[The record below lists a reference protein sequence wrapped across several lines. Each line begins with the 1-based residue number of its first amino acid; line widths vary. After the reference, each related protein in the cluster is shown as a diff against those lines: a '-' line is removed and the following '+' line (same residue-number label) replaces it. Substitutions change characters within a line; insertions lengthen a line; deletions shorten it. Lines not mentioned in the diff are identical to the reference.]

1 MGANY
6 RDAIMDAARRA
17 VQAHGYNGLNM
28 RTLAD
33 GVGIK
38 SASIYYHFPSKAAL
52 AAAVAR
58 RYWEDSLAE
67 LNAMQEAENDPIACL
82 RMYPD
87 TFRRSLENDNRMCLC
102 SYMAAEYDDLPEE
115 VKSEV
120 KTFADVNVSWL
131 SKLLVATGKV
141 RTEESAGRA
150 RSIYAAVVG
159 AQLMARSRSDISLYD
174 SLITDYRSVGLLPE

>member
-1 MGANY
+1 
-6 RDAIMDAARRA
+6 
-17 VQAHGYNGLNM
+17 
-28 RTLAD
+28 
-33 GVGIK
+33 
-38 SASIYYHFPSKAAL
+38 
-52 AAAVAR
+52 
-58 RYWEDSLAE
+58 
-67 LNAMQEAENDPIACL
+67 
-82 RMYPD
+82 
-87 TFRRSLENDNRMCLC
+87 
-102 SYMAAEYDDLPEE
+102 MAAEYDDLPEE